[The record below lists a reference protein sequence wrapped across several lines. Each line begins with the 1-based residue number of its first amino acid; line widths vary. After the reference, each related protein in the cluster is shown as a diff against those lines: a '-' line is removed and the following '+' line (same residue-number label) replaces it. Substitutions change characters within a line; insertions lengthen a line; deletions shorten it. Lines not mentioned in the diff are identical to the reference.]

1 MEAELETINAQISEK
16 EEQLEA
22 LLPEWDVHRATEAE
36 ERMRLDEVQAH
47 LDMLY
52 EKQGRLSRFRTR
64 QERDQFLT
72 GELQSLRAF
81 RERQSSALESAKREL
96 ENTRDVLAKLSE
108 RSEGVQNCLEERREW
123 VKALTE
129 DLAGVK
135 EKHFEPI
142 ERRKDLWREDAGL
155 TSTIGHAENELRQH
169 ERDLVSTV
177 EKVRALLVSVLGL
190 TELSEFRIPAQV
202 CEPWTG

>member
-81 RERQSSALESAKREL
+81 RERQGSALESAKREL
-96 ENTRDVLAKLSE
+96 ENARDALAKLSE
-108 RSEGVQNCLEERREW
+108 RSEGVQNRLEDRREQ

-129 DLAGVK
+129 ELAGVT
-135 EKHFEPI
+135 EKHSKLI
-142 ERRKDLWREDAGL
+142 KKRKELWREDARL
-155 TSTIGHAENELRQH
+155 TSTVGHAENELQQH
-169 ERDLVSTV
+169 ERDLASMMD
-177 EKVRALLVSVLGL
+177 KVRAVLIPVFDL
-190 TELSEFRIPAQV
+190 TEPSEFRILAQA
-202 CEPWTG
+202 CEP